1 VVTPPHA
8 TMATLEADI
17 VLGRAMADAEARR
30 VGVRAAALGTSPLPS
45 DPHPAQLRRFIA
57 MTEEYGL
64 TAREQLT
71 CGCHIHVAVDSDEEG
86 VAVLDRIRTW
96 LPVLSALSANS
107 PFWHGQDTRYAS
119 YRAQVWSRWPSAGP
133 LDILG
138 SPEAYHQLVHD
149 MVSTGVL
156 LDEGMVYFDARL
168 SRHYP
173 TVEIRIAD
181 VCLRPQNAVLLA
193 GIARGLVETAAR
205 EWREGVPPAAVP
217 TELVRLAGWKAS
229 RWGLRGELLDPVTF
243 QPSPSIAVVNVLL
256 DHIREALEDIGDLRR
271 VEELMDVLLY
281 VGTGASRQLE
291 VLHRAGELR
300 AVVAD
305 AANCTVWVPGD

>member
-1 VVTPPHA
+1 
-8 TMATLEADI
+8 
-17 VLGRAMADAEARR
+17 
-30 VGVRAAALGTSPLPS
+30 
-45 DPHPAQLRRFIA
+45 
-57 MTEEYGL
+57 
-64 TAREQLT
+64 
-71 CGCHIHVAVDSDEEG
+71 
-86 VAVLDRIRTW
+86 
-96 LPVLSALSANS
+96 
-107 PFWHGQDTRYAS
+107 
-119 YRAQVWSRWPSAGP
+119 
-133 LDILG
+133 
-138 SPEAYHQLVHD
+138 
-149 MVSTGVL
+149 
-156 LDEGMVYFDARL
+156 
-168 SRHYP
+168 
-173 TVEIRIAD
+173 
-181 VCLRPQNAVLLA
+181 VLLA